1 MADTSTVRP
10 LGLIRQLDIIIGRY
24 NFQISAMV
32 LQLDSVG
39 AYPLFLGRPW
49 VKTANIKQNWNKN
62 VLTFRKGKSKI
73 RVSTKQ
79 KITTSRQCLPIHAEA
94 VNMMEGLYE
103 TE

>member
-1 MADTSTVRP
+1 MDV
-10 LGLIRQLDIIIGRY
+10 IIGGY
-24 NFQISAMV
+24 TFEISAVV

-39 AYPLFLGRPW
+39 AYPLLLDRPW
-49 VKTANIKQNWNKN
+49 LKTANIKQNWNKN